1 MGKVLRVLVV
11 LILLLGIA
19 ATIFAYKNYAK
30 REALAGR
37 AHKLEDSI
45 VRLAATF
52 EAEDLA
58 DVAAP
63 SYPARDISEVTA
75 REIEAPERSTFWDG
89 YNAKLEAEG
98 VTPEMLNYGSQSK
111 RLQLRQFYQV
121 DGMGEYVLDPLTGT
135 PSTEGKGTMEE
146 LLKQAYDRAKSQYSN
161 LLDTRVALKQIREE
175 LVNTIEELNTLKK
188 NGRADKAEI
197 ERLNGEV
204 AKLTSQLRQ
213 KEAELEAANERIKE
227 QEEQIAELN
236 DNINGL
242 NEELAVC
249 NEKVKE
255 LEQTIRDL
263 KGKNPNVIQSVAALE
278 EGVLTPGDKGK
289 VVATSEEW
297 KYAIVEFSPEFMAEL
312 IGPQRDRALPQ
323 SEVMARRAGV
333 ENIDE
338 AFVTRMKL
346 RQAIRD
352 KNLVIVDIL
361 TDWQQK
367 PVKVGDIVFY

>member
-1 MGKVLRVLVV
+1 MNQRNK
-11 LILLLGIA
+11 I
-19 ATIFAYKNYAK
+19 
-30 REALAGR
+30 
-37 AHKLEDSI
+37 D
-45 VRLAATF
+45 
-52 EAEDLA
+52 EAE
-58 DVAAP
+58 VA
-63 SYPARDISEVTA
+63 
-75 REIEAPERSTFWDG
+75 
-89 YNAKLEAEG
+89 
-98 VTPEMLNYGSQSK
+98 Q
-111 RLQLRQFYQV
+111 
-121 DGMGEYVLDPLTGT
+121 
-135 PSTEGKGTMEE
+135 
-146 LLKQAYDRAKSQYSN
+146 
-161 LLDTRVALKQIREE
+161 
-175 LVNTIEELNTLKK
+175 
-188 NGRADKAEI
+188 
-197 ERLNGEV
+197 
-204 AKLTSQLRQ
+204 LTSQLRA
-213 KEAELEAANERIKE
+213 KESELEAANEKIKE

-236 DNINGL
+236 DNIDGL

-249 NEKVKE
+249 NDKVKE

-333 ENIDE
+333 ENIDD

>member
-1 MGKVLRVLVV
+1 MGCFACVGRGCRLRGRCGSTVAGGQHPVSENAASLA
-11 LILLLGIA
+11 IKRKLLLPILG
-19 ATIFAYKNYAK
+19 
-30 REALAGR
+30 
-37 AHKLEDSI
+37 
-45 VRLAATF
+45 
-52 EAEDLA
+52 
-58 DVAAP
+58 
-63 SYPARDISEVTA
+63 EV
-75 REIEAPERSTFWDG
+75 G
-89 YNAKLEAEG
+89 
-98 VTPEMLNYGSQSK
+98 
-111 RLQLRQFYQV
+111 
-121 DGMGEYVLDPLTGT
+121 
-135 PSTEGKGTMEE
+135 
-146 LLKQAYDRAKSQYSN
+146 
-161 LLDTRVALKQIREE
+161 
-175 LVNTIEELNTLKK
+175 
-188 NGRADKAEI
+188 